1 MTKDNNLLGKF
12 ELTGIPPA
20 PRGVPQVEVTFDI
33 NADGIL
39 NVNALDKTS
48 GKTEKITITNDK
60 GRLSAEDIEK
70 MVSDA
75 EKFKDE
81 DEKNFKRIEAKNKLE
96 GYLYGV
102 SSSLT
107 DELKSKME
115 PDDLEKVNTTVDNGK
130 EWLESHQSEEC
141 EEYES
146 KMKEYE
152 EVISP
157 IITKLS
163 QGAGAGFSGGA
174 GGMPDFSGGMPGA
187 GGMPGGMPGGMS
199 DFSGGAETVEEVD

>member
-1 MTKDNNLLGKF
+1 
-12 ELTGIPPA
+12 
-20 PRGVPQVEVTFDI
+20 
-33 NADGIL
+33 
-39 NVNALDKTS
+39 
-48 GKTEKITITNDK
+48 
-60 GRLSAEDIEK
+60 

-81 DEKNFKRIEAKNKLE
+81 DEKNFKRIESKNKLE

-102 SSSLT
+102 TSSLT

-115 PDDLEKVNTTVDNGK
+115 GDDLETINTTVENGK
-130 EWLESHQSEEC
+130 EWLEGHQDCET

-152 EVISP
+152 AVISP

-163 QGAGAGFSGGA
+163 QGAGPAGGMPGQGFSG
-174 GGMPDFSGGMPGA
+174 GGMPDFSGG
-187 GGMPGGMPGGMS
+187 GMP
-199 DFSGGAETVEEVD
+199 DFSGSGPPSETVEEVD